1 MKSVSYGVDLDFE
14 SYPSARV
21 ESVKEEKD
29 KGFYGEKT
37 REKTIHSEI
46 KPDPEKE
53 GMNFKKYKE
62 RLLPE
67 YDDEKN

>member
-21 ESVKEEKD
+21 ESVKEEKE

-37 REKTIHSEI
+37 REKTVQ
-46 KPDPEKE
+46 
-53 GMNFKKYKE
+53 
-62 RLLPE
+62 
-67 YDDEKN
+67 